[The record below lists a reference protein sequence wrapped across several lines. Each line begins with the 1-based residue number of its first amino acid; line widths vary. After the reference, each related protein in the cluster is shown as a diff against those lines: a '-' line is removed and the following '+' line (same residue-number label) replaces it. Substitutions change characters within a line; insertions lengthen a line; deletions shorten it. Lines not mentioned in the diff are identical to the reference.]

1 MGDRL
6 RGLWDFADLDT
17 TWQRLSARLE
27 AEPGDTGRAEVL
39 TQLARVHGL
48 RGDFAAGD
56 ELVDR
61 AEELAGSVPVVRARA
76 RLERGRL
83 RRSGGDAAAALPL
96 FTEAYEL
103 ARADT
108 DSSAEFV
115 AVDAAHM
122 VALVQPAAADR
133 RAWTETALAQ
143 ARASADPEVRRWQGS
158 LLNNLGW
165 DLLEA
170 DELEP
175 ALDAFRQALAVRQ
188 AYPDQP
194 ALVPIA
200 RYAVAKALRLLGRP
214 AEALPE
220 LELAV
225 TEAASPDGWL
235 FEELALSYAQAGRP
249 ADAAAPA
256 RTALDLLPGCDPA
269 FATDPTRTAAL
280 TLLSQS

>member
-6 RGLWDFADLDT
+6 RGLWDFGDLDT
-17 TWQRLSARLE
+17 TWQRLSARLDS
-27 AEPGDTGRAEVL
+27 EPGDTGRAEVL

-48 RGDFAAGD
+48 RGEFAAGD

-61 AEELAGSVPVVRARA
+61 AEALAGSVPVVRARVW
-76 RLERGRL
+76 LERGRL
-83 RRSGGDAAAALPL
+83 RRSGGDPAAALPL
-96 FTEAYEL
+96 FLGAYEA
-103 ARADT
+103 ARADA
-108 DSSAEFV
+108 DASAPFV

-122 VALVQPAAADR
+122 VALVQPEAADR
-133 RAWTETALAQ
+133 RAWTRTALEQ
-143 ARASADPEVRRWQGS
+143 ARSSADAEVRRWQGS

-170 DELEP
+170 GEP
-175 ALDAFRQALAVRQ
+175 DAALDAFRQALAQRL
-188 AYPDQP
+188 AHPDSP

-220 LELAV
+220 LETAV
-225 TEAASPDGWL
+225 AESAAPDGWL
-235 FEELALSYAQAGRP
+235 YEELALSYALAGRD

-256 RTALDLLPGCDPA
+256 RQALELLPGCDPA
-269 FATDPTRTAAL
+269 FAADSARTDPLHRLAGR
-280 TLLSQS
+280 